1 MKAIVENP
9 LNVNCSP
16 IAISLYV
23 NILNRITWCKNENE
37 LRDTMKFSSIEY
49 PVTFNSI
56 LITASVPTICG
67 SVRRKAVNALF
78 LLNSKNFTL

>member
-9 LNVNCSP
+9 LNVDCSP

-56 LITASVPTICG
+56 FDYGFSSNHMWVSEKESGKRLILVE
-67 SVRRKAVNALF
+67 F
-78 LLNSKNFTL
+78 

>member
-56 LITASVPTICG
+56 FDYGFCSNHMWVSEKESGKRLILVE
-67 SVRRKAVNALF
+67 F
-78 LLNSKNFTL
+78 

>member
-56 LITASVPTICG
+56 FDYGFG
-67 SVRRKAVNALF
+67 SNHMWVRERENCKP
-78 LLNSKNFTL
+78 LLLVEF

>member
-23 NILNRITWCKNENE
+23 NMLNRTTWCKNENE

-49 PVTFNSI
+49 PATFNSI
-56 LITASVPTICG
+56 FDYGFGSSHMWVSEKESGKRLILVE
-67 SVRRKAVNALF
+67 F
-78 LLNSKNFTL
+78 

>member
-1 MKAIVENP
+1 MKVIVENP
-9 LNVNCSP
+9 LNAYHSP
-16 IAISLYV
+16 TAISIYV

-56 LITASVPTICG
+56 FDYGFGSNYMWVSEKESGKRLILVE
-67 SVRRKAVNALF
+67 F
-78 LLNSKNFTL
+78 

>member
-23 NILNRITWCKNENE
+23 NILNRIT
-37 LRDTMKFSSIEY
+37 
-49 PVTFNSI
+49 
-56 LITASVPTICG
+56 
-67 SVRRKAVNALF
+67 
-78 LLNSKNFTL
+78 

>member
-9 LNVNCSP
+9 LNVNHSP
-16 IAISLYV
+16 VAISLYV

-37 LRDTMKFSSIEY
+37 LKDTMKFSSIEY

-56 LITASVPTICG
+56 FNYGFDSNHMWVSEKESGKRLILVE
-67 SVRRKAVNALF
+67 F
-78 LLNSKNFTL
+78 

>member
-9 LNVNCSP
+9 LNVNHSP
-16 IAISLYV
+16 VAISLYV

-56 LITASVPTICG
+56 FNYGFDSNHMWVSEKESGKRLILVE
-67 SVRRKAVNALF
+67 F
-78 LLNSKNFTL
+78 

>member
-1 MKAIVENP
+1 MKAIVENS

-16 IAISLYV
+16 IAISLYIK
-23 NILNRITWCKNENE
+23 ILNRITWCKNENE

-56 LITASVPTICG
+56 FDYGFSANHMWVSDKESGKRLILVE
-67 SVRRKAVNALF
+67 F
-78 LLNSKNFTL
+78 

>member
-23 NILNRITWCKNENE
+23 NMLNRITWCKNENE

-49 PVTFNSI
+49 PVTFNS
-56 LITASVPTICG
+56 LFDYG
-67 SVRRKAVNALF
+67 FGRDYMWVRERENCKP
-78 LLNSKNFTL
+78 LLLVEF

>member
-9 LNVNCSP
+9 LNVNYSP

-23 NILNRITWCKNENE
+23 NMLNRITWCKNENE

-49 PVTFNSI
+49 PVTFNSLFDYGFDSNHMWVSDKESGKRLI
-56 LITASVPTICG
+56 LVE
-67 SVRRKAVNALF
+67 F
-78 LLNSKNFTL
+78 

>member
-23 NILNRITWCKNENE
+23 NMLNRITWCKNENE

-49 PVTFNSI
+49 PITFNS
-56 LITASVPTICG
+56 LFDYGFG
-67 SVRRKAVNALF
+67 SNYMWVRERESHKP
-78 LLNSKNFTL
+78 LLLVEF

>member
-49 PVTFNSI
+49 PVTFKSFFDYGFGANHMWVSDKESGKR
-56 LITASVPTICG
+56 LIFVE
-67 SVRRKAVNALF
+67 F
-78 LLNSKNFTL
+78 

>member
-56 LITASVPTICG
+56 YGFSSNHMWVSEKESGKRLILVE
-67 SVRRKAVNALF
+67 F
-78 LLNSKNFTL
+78 

>member
-9 LNVNCSP
+9 LNVDCSP

-49 PVTFNSI
+49 PVTFNSLFDYGFDSNHMWVSEKESGKRLI
-56 LITASVPTICG
+56 LIE
-67 SVRRKAVNALF
+67 F
-78 LLNSKNFTL
+78 

>member
-9 LNVNCSP
+9 LNVDCSP

-56 LITASVPTICG
+56 FDYGFDSNHMWVSEKKSGKRLILVE
-67 SVRRKAVNALF
+67 F
-78 LLNSKNFTL
+78 

>member
-56 LITASVPTICG
+56 FDYGFDSNHMWVSEKESGKRLILVE
-67 SVRRKAVNALF
+67 F
-78 LLNSKNFTL
+78 

>member
-23 NILNRITWCKNENE
+23 NMLNRITWCKNENE

-56 LITASVPTICG
+56 FDYGFDSNHMWVSEKESGKRLILVE
-67 SVRRKAVNALF
+67 F
-78 LLNSKNFTL
+78 

>member
-23 NILNRITWCKNENE
+23 NMLNRITWCKNENE

-56 LITASVPTICG
+56 FDYGFNSNHMWVSEKESGKRLILVE
-67 SVRRKAVNALF
+67 F
-78 LLNSKNFTL
+78 